1 MSGRDSKT
9 EPEVSA
15 VPLTEALT
23 ASAGDLLRF
32 LERRVGLQDAPD
44 LLGELMVVAWR
55 RVADVPA
62 ESEQARMWLYGI
74 AKNLVSN
81 AERGERRKWRL
92 ADKLRSTLDRHS
104 APAADEGADVRDA
117 VARLG
122 GDAAELIRLVHWDGF
137 TIAEAAE
144 LLGIPAST
152 ARSRYQR
159 AKEALREALVLAKS

>member
-1 MSGRDSKT
+1 MSGQNSASV
-9 EPEVSA
+9 PERSAAPLAAALTVSA
-15 VPLTEALT
+15 
-23 ASAGDLLRF
+23 SDLLRYF
-32 LERRVGLQDAPD
+32 ERRVGVQDAPD

-55 RVADVPA
+55 RIADVPA
-62 ESEQARMWLYGI
+62 EPEQARMWLYGI

-92 ADKLRSTLDRHS
+92 ADKLRSTVDRHT

-122 GDAAELIRLVHWDGF
+122 GDAAELVRLVHWDGF

-159 AKEALREALVLAKS
+159 AKESLREALVPAP